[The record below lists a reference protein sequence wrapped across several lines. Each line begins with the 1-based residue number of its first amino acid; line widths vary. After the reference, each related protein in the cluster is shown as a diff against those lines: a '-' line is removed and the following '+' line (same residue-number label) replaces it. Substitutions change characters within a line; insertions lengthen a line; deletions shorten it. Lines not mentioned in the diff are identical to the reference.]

1 MNIFAKIEKE
11 KQKSKKLLLLVDNYF
26 PK

>member
-11 KQKSKKLLLLVDNYF
+11 KQKSEKLLLF
-26 PK
+26 G